1 MPEQPA
7 PSKPEAPAVEGT
19 PKAAVPPAAEKAP
32 TPGAEQPAPPKQD
45 DLKGKDNPTPSKEDR
60 PQSGK
65 TDQQATIPGMGD
77 PTPAGKVVDFTAA
90 RDGTAKGKPPEKV
103 AAPDK
108 GKQPEAPTPRRGRPP
123 KEIKCAPG
131 KASPRD
137 KKSQGKGAGLSTPAK
152 KKDSRTSGG
161 GKATPTVEPKPPL
174 TEQPTEPRDATRP
187 VKEEIVYLD
196 LSELHAFKDH
206 PFEVRDDAE
215 MQALVESVKTGGVN
229 QPALVRPREG
239 GGYEI
244 VAGHRRQ
251 KASELAGYLPFG
263 DWNECPD
270 TQSLMAVA
278 KYWFEQYGAVP
289 AVMTHDELEFLLPT
303 PVSQEKA
310 MDAAVEQYGF
320 CPDVIDQGPEEAT
333 VGALADVLRQ
343 STVWYFWW
351 D

>member
-1 MPEQPA
+1 MADDKKNIPDAGKGNEPAKAENTEPMKADPAMPEQPA
-7 PSKPEAPAVEGT
+7 PSKPETPAVEDA
-19 PKAAVPPAAEKAP
+19 PKAAVPPVAEKAP
-32 TPGAEQPAPPKQD
+32 TPGAEQPAPSKQD
-45 DLKGKDNPTPSKEDR
+45 NPKGKDKPTPPKEDK
-60 PQSGK
+60 PQPGK
-65 TDQQATIPGMGD
+65 TDQQVTIPGMGD

-108 GKQPEAPTPRRGRPP
+108 GKQPEAPTPSRGRPP
-123 KEIKCAPG
+123 KEIKSAPG

-152 KKDSRTSGG
+152 KKDSSTLGSS
-161 GKATPTVEPKPPL
+161 KATSTVEPKPPTL
-174 TEQPTEPRDATRP
+174 EQPTEPRDATRP

-251 KASELAGYLPFG
+251 KASELAGYGWVVGYG
-263 DWNECPD
+263 DGTFHADDAITRAEVVTIVNR
-270 TQSLMAVA
+270 
-278 KYWFEQYGAVP
+278 
-289 AVMTHDELEFLLPT
+289 LLGREADQDYIADHPRGL
-303 PVSQEKA
+303 V
-310 MDAAVEQYGF
+310 VF
-320 CPDVIDQGPEEAT
+320 PDVSKGYWA
-333 VGALADVLRQ
+333 
-343 STVWYFWW
+343 
-351 D
+351 